1 MKIDIR
7 AVQWTPGRVSLL
19 SLVIMG
25 LVVAGIGLTG
35 TAYVVGY
42 LHERMTVHGIEHNR
56 EIAQRLHP
64 LLAPRIQLDADVVS
78 NAFQD
83 AVTQYGSF
91 GYRIFLLD
99 QKKRLM
105 ADSHRESVLP
115 VELDKSWLADIN
127 GSSANDGGH
136 QLGVGAARA
145 TDEDG
150 HPMLIWLQKVD
161 GEESSSNHWLLGVAS
176 DQHKL
181 NDFLGE
187 LHWHLDGILLVTYM
201 MIGFLGL
208 FAMRGIGRAYERK
221 LEAQVQERTLALKVA
236 HDDVLEK
243 TRLATIGQTASVLA
257 HEMRN
262 PLASIKLA
270 LSGMSG
276 QENLSDRTQRRVEL
290 VTGEVDRLD
299 ALLSQTLDYVRPV
312 ILSTRPVLL
321 DDLISKVEEQQQPL
335 FTEHG
340 ITLRRQLCAECAAI
354 RLDEDKMHQV
364 LLNLL
369 KNAVEA
375 SPEGGE
381 IGLRLLSD
389 NVNHAVIEITNG
401 GEPIDAE
408 TADRAFDPF
417 FTTKPR
423 GSGLGLG
430 LVKRI
435 IEEHGGKVTIDGNPS
450 GGTRV
455 RVYLPMGN
463 D

>member
-1 MKIDIR
+1 MYKRQTLFSAGDS
-7 AVQWTPGRVSLL
+7 GHEL
-19 SLVIMG
+19 S
-25 LVVAGIGLTG
+25 
-35 TAYVVGY
+35 
-42 LHERMTVHGIEHNR
+42 
-56 EIAQRLHP
+56 
-64 LLAPRIQLDADVVS
+64 
-78 NAFQD
+78 
-83 AVTQYGSF
+83 
-91 GYRIFLLD
+91 
-99 QKKRLM
+99 
-105 ADSHRESVLP
+105 
-115 VELDKSWLADIN
+115 
-127 GSSANDGGH
+127 
-136 QLGVGAARA
+136 VGAAKA
-145 TDEDG
+145 TDEDS
-150 HPMLIWLQKVD
+150 HPMLIWLEKID
-161 GEESSSNHWLLGVAS
+161 GEEAPSDQWLLGVAS

-187 LHWHLDGILLVTYM
+187 LHWHLDGILLVTYI

-221 LEAQVQERTLALKVA
+221 LEAQVQERTLALKIA

-276 QENLSDRTQRRVEL
+276 QESLSDRSRRRVEL

-299 ALLSQTLDYVRPV
+299 ALLSQTLDYVRP
-312 ILSTRPVLL
+312 INLSTRPVLL
-321 DDLISKVEEQQQPL
+321 DQLISKVEEQQQPL

-381 IGLRLLSD
+381 IGLRLLRD

-435 IEEHGGKVTIDGNPS
+435 IEEHGGKVTIGAGPS

-455 RVYLPMGN
+455 MVYLPMDN

>member
-1 MKIDIR
+1 
-7 AVQWTPGRVSLL
+7 
-19 SLVIMG
+19 
-25 LVVAGIGLTG
+25 
-35 TAYVVGY
+35 
-42 LHERMTVHGIEHNR
+42 
-56 EIAQRLHP
+56 
-64 LLAPRIQLDADVVS
+64 
-78 NAFQD
+78 
-83 AVTQYGSF
+83 
-91 GYRIFLLD
+91 
-99 QKKRLM
+99 
-105 ADSHRESVLP
+105 
-115 VELDKSWLADIN
+115 
-127 GSSANDGGH
+127 
-136 QLGVGAARA
+136 
-145 TDEDG
+145 
-150 HPMLIWLQKVD
+150 MLIWLEKID
-161 GEESSSNHWLLGVAS
+161 GEESPSNQWLLGVAS

-389 NVNHAVIEITNG
+389 NVNHVVIEITNG

>member
-1 MKIDIR
+1 
-7 AVQWTPGRVSLL
+7 
-19 SLVIMG
+19 MG

-42 LHERMTVHGIEHNR
+42 LHERMTAHGIEHNR

-64 LLAPRIQLDADVVS
+64 LLAPRIEVDADIVS

-99 QKKRLM
+99 RRNRLV

-115 VELDKSWLADIN
+115 VELEKSWLADITLF
-127 GSSANDGGH
+127 SANDSGH
-136 QLGVGAARA
+136 ELGVGAAKA
-145 TDEDG
+145 TDEDS
-150 HPMLIWLQKVD
+150 HPMLIWLEKID
-161 GEESSSNHWLLGVAS
+161 GEEAPSDQWLLGVAS

-187 LHWHLDGILLVTYM
+187 LHWHLDGILLVTYI

-221 LEAQVQERTLALKVA
+221 LEAQVQERTLALKLA

-276 QENLSDRTQRRVEL
+276 QESLSDRSRRRVEL

-299 ALLSQTLDYVRPV
+299 ALLSQTLDYVRP
-312 ILSTRPVLL
+312 INLSTRPILL
-321 DDLISKVEEQQQPL
+321 DQLISKVEEQQQPL

-381 IGLRLLSD
+381 IGLRLLRD
-389 NVNHAVIEITNG
+389 NVNHVVIEITNG